1 MTMTHAPTLPLPT
14 LLTEMV
20 NSGVWPT
27 GNPNLQEFKPILGKE
42 AAQKLSSR
50 DDLIVLMPPPFHTIG
65 DEVRGGNRFWETG
78 VTNPKQIDYDK
89 ALIIADF
96 GMGSDSPIVLYYNDD
111 EPPRVMYLRWIG
123 NGHEIRHEWVE
134 THPTFH
140 EFALAVGLSRMHAE
154 QSGEPEPPIT
164 RDLKS

>member
-1 MTMTHAPTLPLPT
+1 MTEVPTLPLPS

-27 GNPNLQEFKPILGKE
+27 GNPNLQELKPILGKE
-42 AAQKLSSR
+42 AAHKLSSQ
-50 DDLIVLMPPPFHTIG
+50 DDRIVLMPPPFHTIG

-96 GMGSDSPIVLYYNDD
+96 GMGSDSPIVLYY
-111 EPPRVMYLRWIG
+111 EPKKSARVMYLRWIG
-123 NGHEIRHEWVE
+123 NGQNIRHEWTE
-134 THPTFH
+134 THRTFDD
-140 EFALAVGLSRMHAE
+140 FAVAVGLSKMHAE
-154 QSGEPEPPIT
+154 RSGEREPTTT